1 MSNFNKLSNNYKDI
15 LSRDIKFSGES
26 ADYFADYKAKF
37 IKNYLK
43 NNFKGQI
50 LDYGCGVGLVIKEL
64 RKYFNIND
72 VIITGFDI
80 SNESIDKARE
90 ENSAVKFIKDDIELN
105 KRVFDVII
113 LANVLHHIKIDERV
127 SFLIKISKLINKRG
141 ALFIFEHNPYNPI
154 TRTIVKNSITDKDA
168 SIIKMNELINILNN
182 AGFSILKK
190 SYIVFFP
197 KILKS
202 LRFLEPFLS
211 SFPLGAQ
218 YACVCKLERC

>member
-1 MSNFNKLSNNYKDI
+1 MSNFNKFSNNYEDI
-15 LSRDIKFSGES
+15 LNRDIKFSGES

-37 IKNYLK
+37 IKDYFG

-50 LDYGCGVGLVIKEL
+50 LDYGCGVGLVIKQL
-64 RKYFNIND
+64 IKYFNKDD
-72 VIITGFDI
+72 VKITGFDI
-80 SNESIDKARE
+80 ANELIVKAKE
-90 ENSAVKFIKDDIELN
+90 KNSDVEFINDDIELN
-105 KRVFDVII
+105 KKVFDVII

-127 SFLIKISKLINKRG
+127 NFLINISKLINERG
-141 ALFIFEHNPYNPI
+141 NLFIFEHNPYNPI
-154 TRTIVKNSITDKDA
+154 TNAIVKNCILDKDA
-168 SIIKMNELINILNN
+168 SLLKINELIKILNT

-190 SYIVFFP
+190 CYIVFFP

-218 YACVCKLERC
+218 YVCVCKSEK